1 MRVLWEESMML
12 RGWTLARAG
21 GLRRTGR
28 IGLALAAVAASGALA
43 ACSESN
49 ASDDDDASG
58 ESSNPWDIAEDIAQ
72 VALTPS
78 VAHGKRNVPV
88 DTEVS
93 VEAADGTIDEVV
105 LSYNDEGRKR
115 EVPGTVSSEGTVW
128 TADDLLEPG
137 ERYRLVMRG
146 EGSDG
151 QPLTE
156 RSRFRTEN
164 LTLDEQTY
172 MEYIQPYDGETYGVG
187 MPVVIQFDIP
197 VTDKASIERSLHV
210 TSTPQV
216 QGTWHW
222 YSDTEVHYRPKNYW
236 PAGTKVHVDADI
248 NGVSAGNGIY
258 GQESEEFDFRIGR
271 KVVSKIDLDK
281 HRMKVFI
288 DDQLA
293 NTIPVTGGMPGYET
307 RSGTKVIMEKYETKD
322 MDAAT
327 TGVSEN
333 DPEYYNI
340 ANVPNALRVT
350 WSGEFLHG
358 APWSEG
364 SQGFANVSHGCVG
377 MSVENSEW
385 MYANTRIGDVVQVTG
400 SNRSIEP
407 GNGWTDWD
415 VPWEQYVRGSA
426 LN

>member
-1 MRVLWEESMML
+1 MIV

-21 GLRRTGR
+21 GLRTTGR

-49 ASDDDDASG
+49 ASDDDSDSDDAS
-58 ESSNPWDIAEDIAQ
+58 STWDFITEEISR
-72 VALTPS
+72 VKLTPS
-78 VAHGKRNVPV
+78 VASGERNVTV
-88 DTEVS
+88 DTRVT
-93 VEAADGTIDEVV
+93 VEAADGTIDDVV

-115 EVPGTVSSEGTVW
+115 QVPGAVSDDDTVW
-128 TADDLLEPG
+128 AAKSLLEPG

-146 EGSDG
+146 ENTDG
-151 QPLTE
+151 EPLTE
-156 RSRFRTEN
+156 RSRFRTED

-187 MPVVIQFDIP
+187 MPVILQFDIP
-197 VTDKASIERSLHV
+197 VTDRASIEQSLHV
-210 TSTPQV
+210 TSTPKV
-216 QGTWHW
+216 EGTWHW
-222 YSDTEVHYRPKNYW
+222 YSDTEVHYRPKSYW
-236 PAGTKVHVDADI
+236 PSGAKVHVDADI

-271 KVVSKIDLDK
+271 KVISKIDLDK

-385 MYANTRIGDVVQVTG
+385 MYANTRIGDVVKVTG

-415 VPWEQYVRGSA
+415 VPWGEYVKGSA